1 MIPADVI
8 AAAQASQAKW
18 HIPASVCVAQW
29 ALESAHGQHMPPG
42 SNNPFGIKAAAG
54 QPYVACMTTEHIKG
68 RDIRVSQN
76 FRKFVDMDEAFDAHG
91 KLLATS
97 KYYVKARTKLPD
109 ADDFANALTGVY
121 ATDRTY
127 GTKLIAIMKNENL
140 YQYN

>member
-1 MIPADVI
+1 MIPPDVI

-18 HIPASVCVAQW
+18 HIPASVCIAQW

-68 RDIRVSQN
+68 RDIRVSQK
-76 FRKFVDMDEAFDAHG
+76 FRKFVDMGEAFDAHG

-97 KYYVKARTKLPD
+97 KYYVKARQTKT

-121 ATDRTY
+121 ATDVKY
-127 GTKLIAIMKNENL
+127 GAKLIAIMKNENL